1 MKKEILFEDKDLLV
15 IWKPAGIATQTGKI
29 GQADVVSE
37 LKNYLAKQADSTA
50 PKGEPFLGVIHR
62 LDQPV
67 EGLLVFAKN
76 KQAAAA
82 LSKQLTAGEEG
93 MLNKQ
98 YLAVVCGKP
107 EEMSGEL
114 VDYLEKTKDNTARVC
129 KSGDAGAKKAVLQYR
144 ILDTAIGRYLPGV
157 TEDFKEAEI
166 SLAEITIE
174 TGRFHQIRCQMS
186 HAGFPLLADRKY
198 GTEELKALSE
208 QLGLKNVAL
217 CAYSIAFKHPTTG
230 KQMSFVKNPEG
241 GIYAHFSF

>member
-1 MKKEILFEDKDLLV
+1 MKTEILFEDKDLLV
-15 IWKPAGIATQTGKI
+15 IRKPAGIATQTGRI

-37 LKNYLAKQADSTA
+37 LKNYLAKQAA
-50 PKGEPFLGVIHR
+50 PGAVKGEPFLGVIHR

-82 LSKQLTAGEEG
+82 LSKQLAAGEEG

-98 YLAVVCGKP
+98 YLAVICGKP

-144 ILDTAIGRYLPGV
+144 ILDTAKGK
-157 TEDFKEAEI
+157 DFVGTDSAIAEAEI

-186 HAGFPLLADRKY
+186 HAGFPLLADQKY
-198 GTEELKALSE
+198 GSEESKALSG
-208 QLGLKNVAL
+208 QLGLRNVAL

-230 KQMSFVKNPEG
+230 KQMGFVKNPEG